1 MKFKGFDEF
10 EKKLNRMAKNAQELE
25 GDNTV
30 SFVDLFPESFMS
42 KNTKYANM
50 QEFMDDFEP
59 NMTSEEFKEIQ
70 DSDEWN
76 EFVKSNSNFEDWD
89 SMIGTA
95 TEEYAANQLFD
106 GI

>member
-10 EKKLNRMAKNAQELE
+10 EKKLNRIAKNAQELDS
-25 GDNTV
+25 DNTV

-42 KNTKYANM
+42 KNTKYTSM
-50 QEFMDDFEP
+50 QEFMDDFDSDIT
-59 NMTSEEFKEIQ
+59 NEEFKEIQ
-70 DSDEWN
+70 NSNEWN
-76 EFVKSNSNFEDWD
+76 EFVKSNSNFADWD